1 MNDRSNKPVAL
12 WAFCLAH
19 STVFFV
25 RSVRA
30 QEVAPRAPE
39 VESFAGKTTPD
50 LPNATEVEGR
60 KSIASRQVVAMAL
73 ANSPQLEAA
82 RSDFGSKSQAVLG
95 EEGRFQIVFQADAGY
110 TESTTPRLQ
119 PNDVVAS
126 NLSRSFVVGAQVS
139 RGFSAGTTSVLRVQ
153 AERFENSFSGGF
165 INPILNQASGFGSTA
180 RFTLKQPLL
189 RGFGSTVGEVEL
201 RAARSARTQAEKV
214 QRRLTSQLVRDVL
227 VAYWELW
234 YASEAVR
241 IEADAL
247 QLAIDQERDARA
259 RVDRGALAPAD
270 ALTFATRV
278 AELQESLLTAR
289 TNESSR
295 GLELARLTGAA
306 GTTQNLGQWSADS
319 PPEEV
324 PTIPRKDLERAVL
337 LDSIELAEL
346 EAQVQTARV
355 RAEVAG
361 DELRPRLD
369 VDGYIETRGLGAE
382 PSSALA
388 RASEFGWVA
397 GHVGLTFELPTDS
410 SRKNAA
416 RQSALLA
423 VSAARANLRAARD
436 RVQAEASQAWLAMK
450 AAEQKLLLARTTYA
464 IAQKAQEAARG
475 RFELGLSI
483 TLQVQEAQENVRR
496 AQLREA
502 RARVDVATQATLLK
516 HLSGALLT
524 EFGS

>member
-1 MNDRSNKPVAL
+1 MNEQMRKRVAC
-12 WAFCLAH
+12 WAVFLLAPTPAQAQSATPED
-19 STVFFV
+19 STVPLENGSGY
-25 RSVRA
+25 RQPAPAAGDGRRA
-30 QEVAPRAPE
+30 VGRRQI
-39 VESFAGKTTPD
+39 VE
-50 LPNATEVEGR
+50 L
-60 KSIASRQVVAMAL
+60 AL
-73 ANSPQLEAA
+73 RNSPQLDAA
-82 RSDFGSKSQAVLG
+82 RSESGSRNQAVLS

-126 NLSRSFVVGAQVS
+126 NLSRSFVVGAQLS
-139 RGFSAGTTSVLRVQ
+139 RSFAFGTTGVLRVQ

-180 RFTLKQPLL
+180 RLTLTQPLL
-189 RGFGSTVGEVEL
+189 RGLGATVGEVEL
-201 RAARSARTQAEKV
+201 RAARSARTQAEKA
-214 QRRLTSQLVRDVL
+214 QRRMASQLVRDVL
-227 VAYWELW
+227 LAYWELW

-241 IEADAL
+241 IEREALDLAVAREQDA
-247 QLAIDQERDARA
+247 QA
-259 RVDRGALAPAD
+259 RVGRGALAPAD

-278 AELQESLLTAR
+278 AELEESLVTAR

-295 GLELARLTGAA
+295 ALELLRLTGSAEEIPKSEEWA
-306 GTTQNLGQWSADS
+306 ADS
-319 PPEEV
+319 PPDEL
-324 PTIPRKDLERAVL
+324 PTINQNDLQRAVL
-337 LDSIELAEL
+337 LDSVELAEL

-369 VDGYIETRGLGAE
+369 VDGFIETRGLGAE
-382 PSSALA
+382 PASALS

-397 GHVGLTFELPTDS
+397 GHVGLTFELPMDS

-423 VSAARANLRAARD
+423 VSTARANLRAARD
-436 RVQAEASQAWLAMK
+436 RVESEAAQAWLAMK
-450 AAEQKLLLARTTYA
+450 AAEQKLVLARTTRA
-464 IAQKAQEAARG
+464 IAQKAHEAARG

-502 RARVDVATQATLLK
+502 RARVDVAAQATVLK
-516 HLSGALLT
+516 HLSGALLG
-524 EFGS
+524 EFGT